1 MKKIFEEE
9 GSINIPVN
17 YKNFI
22 YFLLKDGI
30 VVYVGQTTQGLI
42 RPFTHKDKDY
52 DEMKIILC
60 DEKELDIIEGKYI
73 AKYKPIYNKAISSSY
88 RLYRARNLLREMFNN
103 KITVIDLK
111 KIIKKLE
118 IETFNFNGNVYI
130 NNYDFER
137 VVEYL
142 KRN

>member
-60 DEKELDIIEGKYI
+60 DKEQLDNAEGNYI
-73 AKYKPIYNKAISSSY
+73 AKYKPIYNKAISKSY
-88 RLYRARNLLREMFNN
+88 RLYRARNILREMFDSE
-103 KITVIDLK
+103 ITVNDLK
-111 KIIKKLE
+111 KILKLLNIQAFE
-118 IETFNFNGNVYI
+118 FNGNAYI
-130 NNYDFER
+130 NNCDLQK
-137 VVEYL
+137 VVNYL
-142 KRN
+142 KEK